1 MHTGI
6 LGAYRPPAPHIITVP
21 IQNGKAIHTDKA
33 THLVSKV
40 HFSLA
45 DRAHVWQ
52 TWGVNNIFIMS
63 ASSFKVIEGGVTSA
77 KGFVANALAC
87 GIKKPT
93 ATRLDLALVY
103 STEPTTSAGTFTTNR
118 VRAACVRVSQ
128 NHLRRGNVRAIV
140 ANSGNANACTGA
152 AGVAV
157 ARKEC
162 SIVAKKLGL
171 KPSEVAVCSTGV
183 IGLPMPMVRIEPR
196 LPELCENLSAE
207 KGHDVASAIITS
219 DTREKE
225 VAVELTVNGKIVR
238 IGSCCKGAGMIAPCM
253 ATMICL
259 VCTDAA
265 IEREHLEAI
274 VKNGVSKTFNR
285 ITIDGDMSTNDTCL
299 VLANGA
305 SGVSLAPGAE
315 GWDAFVEALEFV
327 LMEQA
332 RRIVQDG
339 ERVTKFVTV
348 QVEGAP
354 TLAEAKRVAEGVAKS
369 SLVKSSWNGGDP
381 NWGRI
386 IHAVGYSG
394 TRVREEKID
403 IDIAGLPAC
412 RGGEQTDTPSDDL
425 RERVQAREF
434 TVRINLNLGSEE
446 YVVYTTDLSP
456 EYVDFNRSE
465 YAYWNQAKQD
475 GLTK

>member
-1 MHTGI
+1 MWQSG
-6 LGAYRPPAPHIITVP
+6 GN
-21 IQNGKAIHTDKA
+21 NGT
-33 THLVSKV
+33 
-40 HFSLA
+40 FSIMA
-45 DRAHVWQ
+45 D
-52 TWGVNNIFIMS
+52 TKMTM
-63 ASSFKVIEGGVTSA
+63 IEGGVTAA
-77 KGFVANALAC
+77 KGFVANALSC
-87 GIKKPT
+87 GIKKPE
-93 ATRLDLALVY
+93 ATRLDLALIY
-103 STEPTTSAGTFTTNR
+103 SELPTTSAGTFTTNR

-128 NHLRRGNVRAIV
+128 SHLRRGNIRAIV

-162 SIVAKKLGL
+162 AIVAKGLGL
-171 KPSEVAVCSTGV
+171 KAGEVAVCSTGV
-183 IGLPMPMVRIEPR
+183 IGLPMPMMRIEPR
-196 LPELCENLSAE
+196 LPELCRNLSAAN
-207 KGHDVASAIITS
+207 GHNVASAIITS

-225 VAVELTVNGKIVR
+225 VAVEVNIGGKPVR
-238 IGSCCKGAGMIAPCM
+238 IGSCCKGAGMISPCM

-259 VCTDAA
+259 ICTDAA
-265 IEREHLEAI
+265 VAREDLDAI
-274 VKNGVSKTFNR
+274 VHDGVEHSFNR

-299 VLANGA
+299 IMANGA
-305 SGVSLAPGAE
+305 SGVKLAPGKK
-315 GWDAFVEALEFV
+315 GWKEFV
-327 LMEQA
+327 AALHYVMMEQA
-332 RRIVQDG
+332 KHIVQDG

-348 QVEGAP
+348 KVSGAP
-354 TLAEAKRVAEGVAKS
+354 TPAEAKKVAEGVAKS

-394 TRVREEKID
+394 SRVREEKVD

-412 RGGEQTDTPSDDL
+412 RGGMQTTTPSDDL

-434 TVRINLNLGSEE
+434 EVAINLNMGDCE

>member
-1 MHTGI
+1 M
-6 LGAYRPPAPHIITVP
+6 AECPYKCV
-21 IQNGKAIHTDKA
+21 
-33 THLVSKV
+33 
-40 HFSLA
+40 
-45 DRAHVWQ
+45 
-52 TWGVNNIFIMS
+52 
-63 ASSFKVIEGGVTSA
+63 EGGVTAA
-77 KGFVANALAC
+77 KGYVANALSC

-118 VRAACVRVSQ
+118 VQAACVRVSR
-128 NHLRRGNVRAIV
+128 NHLRRGNIRAIV

-162 SIVAKKLGL
+162 SIVARELGL
-171 KPSEVAVCSTGV
+171 GASEVAVCSTGV
-183 IGLPMPMVRIEPR
+183 IGLPMPMMRIEPR
-196 LPELCENLSAE
+196 LPELCSGLSAE

-225 VAVELTVNGKIVR
+225 IAIEIEIEGKPVR
-238 IGSCCKGAGMIAPCM
+238 IGSCCKGAGMISPRM

-259 VCTDAA
+259 VCTDA
-265 IEREHLEAI
+265 
-274 VKNGVSKTFNR
+274 GVSREDLDALVHGSVEHSFNR

-299 VLANGA
+299 VMANGA
-305 SGVSLAPGAE
+305 SGVQISPFHPEWQKFA
-315 GWDAFVEALEFV
+315 DALQYVMLT
-327 LMEQA
+327 QA
-332 RRIVQDG
+332 WHIVQDG

-348 QVEGAP
+348 RVVGAP
-354 TLAEAKRVAEGVAKS
+354 TPLEARKVAEGVAKS

-394 TRVREEKID
+394 SRVREEKVD

-412 RGGEQTDTPSDDL
+412 RGGRQTDTPSDDL
-425 RERVQAREF
+425 RDRVQAREF
-434 TVRINLNLGSEE
+434 EVLINLNLGKEE

-475 GLTK
+475 GLTH

>member
-1 MHTGI
+1 MT
-6 LGAYRPPAPHIITVP
+6 A
-21 IQNGKAIHTDKA
+21 
-33 THLVSKV
+33 
-40 HFSLA
+40 
-45 DRAHVWQ
+45 
-52 TWGVNNIFIMS
+52 
-63 ASSFKVIEGGVTSA
+63 A
-77 KGFVANALAC
+77 KGYVANALSC

-128 NHLRRGNVRAIV
+128 SHLSRGNVRAIV

-162 SIVAKKLGL
+162 SIVAQELGL
-171 KPSEVAVCSTGV
+171 QTSEVAVCSTGV

-196 LPELCENLSAE
+196 LPELCHNLSAD

-225 VAVELTVNGKIVR
+225 VAVEVTIGDKKVR

-265 IEREHLEAI
+265 VSRENLDAI
-274 VKNGVSKTFNR
+274 VHSGVEQTFNR

-305 SGVSLAPGAE
+305 SGVELAPGAE
-315 GWDAFVEALEFV
+315 GWDVFVQALHYV

-332 RRIVQDG
+332 KRIVQDG
-339 ERVTKFVTV
+339 ERVTKYVTV
-348 QVEGAP
+348 RVVGAP
-354 TLAEAKRVAEGVAKS
+354 SLEEARRVAEGVAKS

-394 TRVREEKID
+394 TRVEEEKID

-434 TVRINLNLGSEE
+434 EVLINLNLGADE

>member
-1 MHTGI
+1 MSVCS
-6 LGAYRPPAPHIITVP
+6 YKEIT
-21 IQNGKAIHTDKA
+21 
-33 THLVSKV
+33 
-40 HFSLA
+40 
-45 DRAHVWQ
+45 
-52 TWGVNNIFIMS
+52 
-63 ASSFKVIEGGVTSA
+63 GGVTAA
-77 KGFVANALAC
+77 KGYVANALSC

-128 NHLRRGNVRAIV
+128 SHLRRGNVRAIV

-171 KPSEVAVCSTGV
+171 KAAEVAVCSTGV

-225 VAVELTVNGKIVR
+225 VAVEINIGGKTVR
-238 IGSCCKGAGMIAPCM
+238 IGSCCKGAGMISPCM

-259 VCTDAA
+259 VCTDAG
-265 IEREHLEAI
+265 ICREHLDTI

-305 SGVSLAPGAE
+305 SGVQLAPGAE
-315 GWDAFVEALEFV
+315 GWDTFVEALEYV
-327 LMEQA
+327 MMEQA
-332 RRIVQDG
+332 RHIVQDG

-354 TLAEAKRVAEGVAKS
+354 SPAEAKRVAEGVAKS

-434 TVRINLNLGSEE
+434 TVRINLNLGSDE
-446 YVVYTTDLSP
+446 YVIYTTDLSP

>member
-1 MHTGI
+1 MIMTTSS
-6 LGAYRPPAPHIITVP
+6 YREI
-21 IQNGKAIHTDKA
+21 G
-33 THLVSKV
+33 
-40 HFSLA
+40 
-45 DRAHVWQ
+45 
-52 TWGVNNIFIMS
+52 
-63 ASSFKVIEGGVTSA
+63 GGVTAA
-77 KGFVANALAC
+77 KGFVANAISC

-93 ATRLDLALVY
+93 ATRLDLALIY
-103 STEPTTSAGTFTTNR
+103 SSEPTVSAGAFTTNR

-128 NHLRRGNVRAIV
+128 SHLRRGNVRAII

-162 SIVAKKLGL
+162 SLVAQALGL
-171 KPSEVAVCSTGV
+171 KASEVAVCSTGV

-196 LPELCENLSAE
+196 LPELCRNLSAD

-219 DTREKE
+219 DTCEKE
-225 VAVELTVNGKIVR
+225 IAVEINIGGKPVR
-238 IGSCCKGAGMIAPCM
+238 IGSCCKGAGMISPCM

-259 VCTDAA
+259 ICTDAA
-265 IEREHLEAI
+265 ISRQDLDAVVHE
-274 VKNGVSKTFNR
+274 GVSLSFNR

-305 SGVSLAPGAE
+305 SGVQLAPGLP
-315 GWDAFVEALEFV
+315 GWESFVAALRHV
-327 LMEQA
+327 MMVQA
-332 RRIVQDG
+332 MHIVQDG

-348 QVEGAP
+348 RVEGAP
-354 TLAEAKRVAEGVAKS
+354 TPAEAKRVAEGVAKS

-386 IHAVGYSG
+386 AHAVGYSG
-394 TRVREEKID
+394 TRIKEELLD

-412 RGGEQTDTPSDDL
+412 RGGLQTDTPSDDL
-425 RERVQAREF
+425 RARVQAREF
-434 TVRINLNLGSEE
+434 EVRINLNMGAESYE
-446 YVVYTTDLSP
+446 VYTTDLSP

-475 GLTK
+475 GLTH

>member
-1 MHTGI
+1 MSEK
-6 LGAYRPPAPHIITVP
+6 AYYE
-21 IQNGKAIHTDKA
+21 
-33 THLVSKV
+33 
-40 HFSLA
+40 
-45 DRAHVWQ
+45 
-52 TWGVNNIFIMS
+52 
-63 ASSFKVIEGGVTSA
+63 IEGGVTAA
-77 KGFVANALAC
+77 KGFVANALSC

-103 STEPTTSAGTFTTNR
+103 STEPAVSAGTFTTNR

-128 NHLRRGNVRAIV
+128 EHLAQGNIRAIV
-140 ANSGNANACTGA
+140 ANSGNANACTGK
-152 AGVAV
+152 GGIEV
-157 ARKEC
+157 ARTEC
-162 SIVAKKLGL
+162 RIVAENLGL
-171 KPSEVAVCSTGV
+171 QPQEVAVCSTGV

-196 LPELCENLSAE
+196 LPELCRDLSPD

-225 VAVELTVNGKIVR
+225 VAVELKVGDAVVR
-238 IGSCCKGAGMIAPCM
+238 IGSCCKGAGMISPCM

-259 VCTDAA
+259 ICTDAGLSRDHLQQA
-265 IEREHLEAI
+265 VRDGVEH
-274 VKNGVSKTFNR
+274 SFNR

-305 SGVSLAPGAE
+305 SGVQLEPGKP
-315 GWDAFVEALEFV
+315 GWQEFCSALHYV
-327 LMEQA
+327 MMEQA

-339 ERVTKFVTV
+339 ERVTKYVTV
-348 QVEGAP
+348 RVVGAP
-354 TLAEAKRVAEGVAKS
+354 SPEEAKRVAEGVAKS
-369 SLVKSSWNGGDP
+369 SLVKSSWNGNDP

-386 IHAVGYSG
+386 IHAVGYAG
-394 TRVREEKID
+394 KQVCEEKVD

-412 RGGEQTDTPSDDL
+412 RGGEQTTTPSDDL
-425 RERVQAREF
+425 RDRVQAREF
-434 TVRINLNLGSEE
+434 EVLINLNLGSDE
-446 YVVYTTDLSP
+446 YTVYTTDLSP

>member
-1 MHTGI
+1 
-6 LGAYRPPAPHIITVP
+6 
-21 IQNGKAIHTDKA
+21 
-33 THLVSKV
+33 
-40 HFSLA
+40 
-45 DRAHVWQ
+45 
-52 TWGVNNIFIMS
+52 MS
-63 ASSFKVIEGGVTSA
+63 ECSFKKIEGGVTAA
-77 KGFVANALAC
+77 KGYVANALSC

-103 STEPTTSAGTFTTNR
+103 STEPAVSAGTFTTNR
-118 VRAACVRVSQ
+118 VRAACVRVSES
-128 NHLRRGNVRAIV
+128 HLRRGDIRAIV

-162 SIVAKKLGL
+162 SIVARELGL
-171 KPSEVAVCSTGV
+171 KPGEVAVCSTGV

-196 LPELCENLSAE
+196 LPELCHDLSAE

-225 VAVELTVNGKIVR
+225 VAVEVMIGGKPVR
-238 IGSCCKGAGMIAPCM
+238 IGSCCKGAGMISPRM

-259 VCTDAA
+259 ICTDAA
-265 IEREHLEAI
+265 LDRADLKSIVRE
-274 VKNGVSKTFNR
+274 GVGQSFNR
-285 ITIDGDMSTNDTCL
+285 ITIDGDMSTNDTVL
-299 VLANGA
+299 VMANGA
-305 SGVSLAPGAE
+305 SGVSVAPGQP
-315 GWDAFVEALEFV
+315 GWEDFVAALHYV
-327 LMEQA
+327 MMEQA
-332 RRIVQDG
+332 KKIVQDG

-348 QVEGAP
+348 RVNGAP
-354 TLAEAKRVAEGVAKS
+354 SAAEARRVVEGVAKS

-434 TVRINLNLGSEE
+434 EIVINLNLGDYSD
-446 YVVYTTDLSP
+446 VMYTTDLSP

-475 GLTK
+475 GLTR

>member
-1 MHTGI
+1 MSFAVAESAHTEQG
-6 LGAYRPPAPHIITVP
+6 LC
-21 IQNGKAIHTDKA
+21 
-33 THLVSKV
+33 L
-40 HFSLA
+40 
-45 DRAHVWQ
+45 
-52 TWGVNNIFIMS
+52 FIMS
-63 ASSFKVIEGGVTSA
+63 AGSFKEIQGGVTAA

-103 STEPTTSAGTFTTNR
+103 STLPTTSSGTFTTNR

-128 NHLRRGNVRAIV
+128 NHLRRGNIRAIV

-157 ARKEC
+157 ARREC
-162 SIVAKKLGL
+162 SIVAKELGL
-171 KPSEVAVCSTGV
+171 SPSEVAVCSTGV

-196 LPELCENLSAE
+196 LPELCKDLSAE

-225 VAVELTVNGKIVR
+225 VAVELEIGGKIVR

-265 IEREHLEAI
+265 VNRADLDNI
-274 VKNGVSKTFNR
+274 VKSGVSETFNR

-299 VLANGA
+299 VMANGA
-305 SGVSLAPGAE
+305 SGVELSPGTP
-315 GWDAFVEALEFV
+315 GWDDFTAALRYV

-332 RRIVQDG
+332 KHIVQDG
-339 ERVTKFVTV
+339 ERVTKYVTV
-348 QVEGAP
+348 RVEGAP
-354 TLAEAKRVAEGVAKS
+354 SGAEAKRVAEGVAKS

-394 TRVREEKID
+394 KRVKEELVD

-434 TVRINLNLGSEE
+434 EVRINLNMGE
-446 YVVYTTDLSP
+446 YEYTVYTTDLSP

-475 GLTK
+475 GLTH

>member
-1 MHTGI
+1 MWE
-6 LGAYRPPAPHIITVP
+6 YRDIIP
-21 IQNGKAIHTDKA
+21 IFAM
-33 THLVSKV
+33 SKC
-40 HFSLA
+40 SYKEIA
-45 DRAHVWQ
+45 
-52 TWGVNNIFIMS
+52 
-63 ASSFKVIEGGVTSA
+63 GGVTAA
-77 KGFVANALAC
+77 KGFVANALSC

-128 NHLRRGNVRAIV
+128 NHLKRGNIRAIV

-152 AGVAV
+152 AGVAD

-162 SIVAKKLGL
+162 SVVAKGLGL
-171 KPSEVAVCSTGV
+171 KAHEVAVCSTGV

-196 LPELCENLSAE
+196 LPELCQNLSAD

-225 VAVELTVNGKIVR
+225 VAVEMTIGGKVVR

-265 IEREHLEAI
+265 ISRADLEKI
-274 VKNGVSKTFNR
+274 VKQGVSETFNR

-305 SGVSLAPGAE
+305 SGVELAPGKD
-315 GWDAFVEALEFV
+315 GWDTFTQALRFV

-348 QVEGAP
+348 QVDGAP

-394 TRVREEKID
+394 MRVKEEKVD

-412 RGGEQTDTPSDDL
+412 RSGVQTDTPSDDL
-425 RERVQAREF
+425 RERVQAKEF
-434 TVRINLNLGSEE
+434 TVAINLNLGKES
-446 YVVYTTDLSP
+446 YTVYTTDLSP

-475 GLTK
+475 GLTR

>member
-1 MHTGI
+1 
-6 LGAYRPPAPHIITVP
+6 
-21 IQNGKAIHTDKA
+21 
-33 THLVSKV
+33 
-40 HFSLA
+40 
-45 DRAHVWQ
+45 
-52 TWGVNNIFIMS
+52 MS
-63 ASSFKVIEGGVTSA
+63 EKFQVIEGGVTA
-77 KGFVANALAC
+77 AQGFVANALSC

-103 STEPTTSAGTFTTNR
+103 STVPCVSAGTFTTNR

-128 NHLRRGNVRAIV
+128 DHLRRGNIRAIV
-140 ANSGNANACTGA
+140 ANSGNANACTGK
-152 AGVAV
+152 AGVEV
-157 ARKEC
+157 ARTEC
-162 SIVAKKLGL
+162 RIVAKELGL
-171 KPSEVAVCSTGV
+171 QPREVAVCSTGV

-196 LPELCENLSAE
+196 LPELCQNLSAD

-225 VAVELTVNGKIVR
+225 VAVELSVGGKVVR
-238 IGSCCKGAGMIAPCM
+238 IGSCCKGAGMISPCM

-259 VCTDAA
+259 ICTDAGVDRA
-265 IEREHLEAI
+265 ALDALVHDGVEH
-274 VKNGVSKTFNR
+274 SFNR

-305 SGVSLAPGAE
+305 SGVQLAPGLP
-315 GWDAFVEALEFV
+315 GWEEFSAALKYV
-327 LMEQA
+327 MMEQA
-332 RRIVQDG
+332 RHIVQDG
-339 ERVTKFVTV
+339 ERVTKYVTV
-348 QVEGAP
+348 RVVGAP
-354 TLAEAKRVAEGVAKS
+354 SQAEAKRVAEGVAKS

-386 IHAVGYSG
+386 IHAAGYAG
-394 TRVREEKID
+394 RRVREEKVD

-412 RGGEQTDTPSDDL
+412 RGGVQTTTPSDDL
-425 RERVQAREF
+425 RARVQAREF
-434 TVRINLNLGSEE
+434 EVLINLNMGDEQ

-475 GLTK
+475 GLTR

>member
-1 MHTGI
+1 MRGDTCFLLETCG
-6 LGAYRPPAPHIITVP
+6 
-21 IQNGKAIHTDKA
+21 
-33 THLVSKV
+33 HL
-40 HFSLA
+40 
-45 DRAHVWQ
+45 WQ
-52 TWGVNNIFIMS
+52 TGQRSQINTMAEQEMKSV
-63 ASSFKVIEGGVTSA
+63 KGGVTAA
-77 KGFVANALAC
+77 KGFVANAISC

-103 STEPTTSAGTFTTNR
+103 SELPATSAGTFTTNR

-128 NHLRRGNVRAIV
+128 AHLKRGNIRAVV

-152 AGVAV
+152 PGVAV

-162 SIVAKKLGL
+162 SIVAKELGL
-171 KPSEVAVCSTGV
+171 QPREVAVCSTGV

-196 LPELCENLSAE
+196 LPELCSNLSAK

-225 VAVELTVNGKIVR
+225 VAVEISVNGKPVR
-238 IGSCCKGAGMIAPCM
+238 IGSCCKGAGMISPCM

-259 VCTDAA
+259 ITTDAA
-265 IEREHLEAI
+265 VAREHLDATVHE
-274 VKNGVSKTFNR
+274 GVEHSFNR

-299 VLANGA
+299 VMANGA
-305 SGVSLAPGAE
+305 SGVKLAPGRP
-315 GWDAFVEALEFV
+315 GWKKFTAALHHV
-327 LMEQA
+327 MMEQA
-332 RRIVQDG
+332 KHIVQDG

-348 QVEGAP
+348 RVKGAP
-354 TLAEAKRVAEGVAKS
+354 TPQEAKRVAEGVAKS

-394 TRVREEKID
+394 ARVKEEKVD

-412 RGGEQTDTPSDDL
+412 RGGMQTTTKSDDL
-425 RERVQAREF
+425 RDRVQAREF
-434 TVRINLNLGSEE
+434 EVLINLNMGKEE

-475 GLTK
+475 GLTH

>member
-1 MHTGI
+1 
-6 LGAYRPPAPHIITVP
+6 
-21 IQNGKAIHTDKA
+21 
-33 THLVSKV
+33 
-40 HFSLA
+40 
-45 DRAHVWQ
+45 
-52 TWGVNNIFIMS
+52 MS

-305 SGVSLAPGAE
+305 SGVSLTPGAE

>member
-1 MHTGI
+1 MSDCTFK
-6 LGAYRPPAPHIITVP
+6 TV
-21 IQNGKAIHTDKA
+21 D
-33 THLVSKV
+33 
-40 HFSLA
+40 
-45 DRAHVWQ
+45 
-52 TWGVNNIFIMS
+52 
-63 ASSFKVIEGGVTSA
+63 GGVTA
-77 KGFVANALAC
+77 ARGFVANAISC
-87 GIKKPT
+87 GIKKPE

-128 NHLRRGNVRAIV
+128 SHLRRGNIRAII
-140 ANSGNANACTGA
+140 ANSGNANAATGA

-162 SIVAKKLGL
+162 NIVAKCLGL
-171 KPSEVAVCSTGV
+171 KASEVGVCSTGV

-196 LPELCENLSAE
+196 IPELCAKESLSVAN
-207 KGHDVASAIITS
+207 GHNVASAIITS

-225 VAVELTVNGKIVR
+225 VAVEIEIDGKPVR
-238 IGSCCKGAGMIAPCM
+238 IGSCCKGAGMISPCM

-259 VCTDAA
+259 ICTDAA
-265 IEREHLEAI
+265 VAREDLEAT
-274 VKNGVSKTFNR
+274 VRTGVAHSFNR

-299 VLANGA
+299 VMANGA
-305 SGVSLAPGAE
+305 SGVAVKPGTP
-315 GWDAFVEALEFV
+315 GWKKFEEALHYV
-327 LMEQA
+327 MVQQA

-339 ERVTKFVTV
+339 ECITKCVTV
-348 QVEGAP
+348 NVTGAP
-354 TLAEAKRVAEGVAKS
+354 TEQEARKVAEGVAKS
-369 SLVKSSWNGGDP
+369 YLVKSSWNGGDP

-386 IHAVGYSG
+386 LHAVGYSG
-394 TRVREEKID
+394 SRVREEKVD

-412 RGGEQTDTPSDDL
+412 RGGLQTTTPSDSL

-434 TVRINLNLGSEE
+434 DVDINLNMGSAT
-446 YVVYTTDLSP
+446 YSVYTTDLSP

-475 GLTK
+475 GLTH

>member
-1 MHTGI
+1 
-6 LGAYRPPAPHIITVP
+6 
-21 IQNGKAIHTDKA
+21 
-33 THLVSKV
+33 
-40 HFSLA
+40 
-45 DRAHVWQ
+45 
-52 TWGVNNIFIMS
+52 MS

-259 VCTDAA
+259 VGTDAA
-265 IEREHLEAI
+265 IEREHLDAI

-315 GWDAFVEALEFV
+315 GWDTFVEALEFV

>member
-1 MHTGI
+1 
-6 LGAYRPPAPHIITVP
+6 
-21 IQNGKAIHTDKA
+21 
-33 THLVSKV
+33 
-40 HFSLA
+40 
-45 DRAHVWQ
+45 
-52 TWGVNNIFIMS
+52 MS
-63 ASSFKVIEGGVTSA
+63 ESMYYEIEGGVTA
-77 KGFVANALAC
+77 AAGFVANALSC

-103 STEPTTSAGTFTTNR
+103 SERPAVSAGTFTTNR

-128 NHLRRGNVRAIV
+128 QHLKRGNVRAVV
-140 ANSGNANACTGA
+140 ANSGNANACTGKS
-152 AGVAV
+152 GLQV
-157 ARKEC
+157 ARTEC
-162 SIVAKKLGL
+162 RIVAEQLGL
-171 KPSEVAVCSTGV
+171 QPEEVAVCSTGV

-196 LPELCENLSAE
+196 LPELCRNLSAD

-225 VAVELTVNGKIVR
+225 VAVELKVGGKAVR
-238 IGSCCKGAGMIAPCM
+238 IGSCCKGAGMISPCM

-259 VCTDAA
+259 ICTDAD
-265 IEREHLEAI
+265 IERPVLDELVHGSVE
-274 VKNGVSKTFNR
+274 KSFNR

-305 SGVSLAPGAE
+305 SGVKLAPGLP
-315 GWDAFVEALEFV
+315 GWDAFCAAMQYVM
-327 LMEQA
+327 MEQA

-339 ERVTKFVTV
+339 ERVTKYVTV
-348 QVEGAP
+348 RVVGAP
-354 TLAEAKRVAEGVAKS
+354 SLIEAKRVAEGVAKS
-369 SLVKSSWNGGDP
+369 SLVKSSWNGNDP

-386 IHAVGYSG
+386 IHAVGYAG
-394 TRVREEKID
+394 RRVREEKVD

-412 RGGEQTDTPSDDL
+412 RGGEQTTTPSDSL

-434 TVRINLNLGSEE
+434 EVLINLNMGSET
-446 YVVYTTDLSP
+446 YTVYTTDLSP

-475 GLTK
+475 GLTQ

>member
-1 MHTGI
+1 
-6 LGAYRPPAPHIITVP
+6 
-21 IQNGKAIHTDKA
+21 
-33 THLVSKV
+33 
-40 HFSLA
+40 
-45 DRAHVWQ
+45 
-52 TWGVNNIFIMS
+52 MS
-63 ASSFKVIEGGVTSA
+63 ECSFKEIEGGVTAA
-77 KGFVANALAC
+77 KGYVANALSC

-103 STEPTTSAGTFTTNR
+103 STEPATSAGTFTTNR

-128 NHLRRGNVRAIV
+128 SHLSRGNVRAIV

-162 SIVAKKLGL
+162 SIVAQELGL
-171 KPSEVAVCSTGV
+171 QPAEVAVCSTGV

-196 LPELCENLSAE
+196 LPELCRNLSAD

-225 VAVELTVNGKIVR
+225 VAVEVTIGDKKVR

-265 IEREHLEAI
+265 VSRENLDAI
-274 VKNGVSKTFNR
+274 VHQGVEKTFNR

-305 SGVSLAPGAE
+305 SGVELAPGAE
-315 GWDAFVEALEFV
+315 GWDIFVQALHYV

-332 RRIVQDG
+332 KRIVQDG
-339 ERVTKFVTV
+339 ERVTKYVTV
-348 QVEGAP
+348 RVVGAP
-354 TLAEAKRVAEGVAKS
+354 NPEEARRVAEGVAKS

-394 TRVREEKID
+394 TRVEEEKID

-434 TVRINLNLGSEE
+434 EVLINLNLGDEE
-446 YVVYTTDLSP
+446 YGVYTTDLSP

>member
-1 MHTGI
+1 
-6 LGAYRPPAPHIITVP
+6 
-21 IQNGKAIHTDKA
+21 
-33 THLVSKV
+33 
-40 HFSLA
+40 
-45 DRAHVWQ
+45 
-52 TWGVNNIFIMS
+52 MS
-63 ASSFKVIEGGVTSA
+63 ASSYKVIEGGVTSA

-225 VAVELTVNGKIVR
+225 VAVELTINGKVVR

-265 IEREHLEAI
+265 IEREHLETI

-305 SGVSLAPGAE
+305 AGVSLAPGCE
-315 GWDAFVEALEFV
+315 GWDAFVEALEYV

-425 RERVQAREF
+425 RERVQTREF

>member
-1 MHTGI
+1 MSIPAFHT
-6 LGAYRPPAPHIITVP
+6 
-21 IQNGKAIHTDKA
+21 
-33 THLVSKV
+33 
-40 HFSLA
+40 
-45 DRAHVWQ
+45 
-52 TWGVNNIFIMS
+52 
-63 ASSFKVIEGGVTSA
+63 IEGGVTAAS
-77 KGFVANALAC
+77 GFVANALSC
-87 GIKKPT
+87 GIKKPE

-103 STEPTTSAGTFTTNR
+103 SELPTTSAGTFTTNR
-118 VRAACVRVSQ
+118 VRAACVRVSEK
-128 NHLRRGNVRAIV
+128 HLRRNNIRAIV

-162 SIVAKKLGL
+162 SVVAKELGL
-171 KPSEVAVCSTGV
+171 NISEVAVCSTGV
-183 IGLPMPMVRIEPR
+183 IGLPMPMMRIEPR
-196 LPELCENLSAE
+196 LPELCSSLSAE
-207 KGHDVASAIITS
+207 KGHMVASAIITS

-225 VAVELTVNGKIVR
+225 VAVELELQGKKVR
-238 IGSCCKGAGMIAPCM
+238 IGSCCKGAGMISPCM

-259 VCTDAA
+259 ICTDAA
-265 IEREHLEAI
+265 VEREALDALVHE
-274 VKNGVSKTFNR
+274 GVEHSFNR

-299 VLANGA
+299 VMANGA
-305 SGVSLAPGAE
+305 SGVSVTPGTADWE
-315 GWDAFVEALEFV
+315 AFAAALRYV
-327 LMEQA
+327 MMEQA
-332 RRIVQDG
+332 KHIVQDG

-348 QVEGAP
+348 RVVGAP
-354 TLAEAKRVAEGVAKS
+354 TAAEAKRVAEGVAKS

-386 IHAVGYSG
+386 IHAVGYAG
-394 TRVREEKID
+394 RRVREEKVD

-412 RGGEQTDTPSDDL
+412 RGGMQTTTKSDDL

-434 TVRINLNLGSEE
+434 EILINLNMGGED

-475 GLTK
+475 GLTH